1 MKEVQLE
8 DAMRLKKLSTKT
20 AILMIIKQLFF
31 RLIAVAILLLLSFY
45 LLMASNMGG
54 AYFPNI
60 NDGALDIPIR
70 IALIGISAWIAF
82 SAVTWL
88 VWQTFQDSKK
98 AYKTIKN
105 QRR

>member
-1 MKEVQLE
+1 MKNTNIERSLPRQGVLRVL
-8 DAMRLKKLSTKT
+8 MRFL
-20 AILMIIKQLFF
+20 F
-31 RLIAVAILLLLSFY
+31 RLIITALVFAFCFY
-45 LLMASNMGG
+45 LIILSNMGG

-88 VWQTFQDSKK
+88 VWQIFQDIKK